1 MREFEVVVGV
11 VVDSLLT
18 DLAPLRS
25 IGAITAIASNLA
37 TRLKFV
43 LRIDESLDVFALHGV
58 GGGVGCA
65 LTALFGSASI
75 VSPEP
80 GLLIVYCVATHR

>member
-1 MREFEVVVGV
+1 
-11 VVDSLLT
+11 
-18 DLAPLRS
+18 
-25 IGAITAIASNLA
+25 LA

-75 VSPEP
+75 VSPQVQRANVTSSRDP
-80 GLLIVYCVATHR
+80 PLTLAIVDLDL